1 MNISNA
7 ALLGGKN
14 IKELIKK
21 AGAEANR
28 IKQDTSKP
36 GHTHDSSQKN
46 NQASIETDITVCDVS
61 RPDASFMGKNQVD
74 SFKTLTDPL
83 SVDRGGR
90 TVAQPDGLDKV
101 GILPAMNPPM
111 AVPTSPNIDEQGVNS
126 LYSDKM

>member
-1 MNISNA
+1 M
-7 ALLGGKN
+7 ALIHLDDKK
-14 IKELIKK
+14 IK
-21 AGAEANR
+21 G
-28 IKQDTSKP
+28 
-36 GHTHDSSQKN
+36 
-46 NQASIETDITVCDVS
+46 DVS
-61 RPDASFMGKNQVD
+61 QPDGSFMGKKQVD

-126 LYSDKM
+126 LYSDKI